1 MSERIKPNAEHRIVD
16 GDVVKES
23 IDDKIQ
29 RGKEYSKAKAEE
41 KAQSGEVLDENQAS
55 ISDNLPPESS
65 FMKKY
70 RSYLLWITMFA
81 VVISILV
88 VTRPDTDWQVQRIND
103 MQKQISELSEQNL
116 LLETKIA
123 DQQTS
128 IESTV
133 NTLLDPENNPAVSQ
147 ADLNAI
153 KINTDKELAKLQE
166 NLANLSEQS
175 GEQLNKALSQLNE
188 AAKGA
193 RNSFKP
199 SEDQLTELGELEQ
212 KLQSQLQSMTGKLSE
227 LFLFKNEQQALTT
240 QPPVLKL
247 DMPLDSLQ
255 IQQWIVEINTQW
267 ILNGRTDETRQQLLA
282 LEQAVSLSDFT
293 YTSQLARLIGQDL
306 GYLSQFKQRFED
318 SSLPNTEA
326 LKKAATGLVTSKQS
340 ADKTDIPK
348 EEEQKGF
355 DGLLAKFSQM
365 ITLKKRSEEGQT
377 EVDALLANDVL
388 IQRLALLIDR
398 LDWGLKTQSVE
409 TVNKAIEDISRFI
422 DRHYKSQNEVFS
434 ELLTTFK
441 NLEFSSKQPLSIMQL
456 DHLVSE

>member
-41 KAQSGEVLDENQAS
+41 KAQSGEVLDESQAS
-55 ISDNLPPESS
+55 ISDNLPPKPS

-81 VVISILV
+81 VVISTLV

-103 MQKQISELSEQNL
+103 MQKQISELSEQNS

-133 NTLLDPENNPAVSQ
+133 NTLLDPESKPAVSQ

-153 KINTDKELAKLQE
+153 KINIDKELAKLQE
-166 NLANLSEQS
+166 NLASLSEQS

-199 SEDQLTELGELEQ
+199 SEDQLTELSELEQ

-306 GYLSQFKQRFED
+306 GYLSQFKQQFED
-318 SSLPNTEA
+318 SSFPNTEA
-326 LKKAATGLVTSKQS
+326 LKKAATELVTSKQG
-340 ADKTDIPK
+340 ADKVDIPK

-409 TVNKAIEDISRFI
+409 TVNKAVEDISRFI
-422 DRHYKSQNEVFS
+422 DRHYKSQNEAFS

-456 DHLVSE
+456 DRLVSN

>member
-55 ISDNLPPESS
+55 ISDNLPPEPS

-70 RSYLLWITMFA
+70 HSYLLWITMFA
-81 VVISILV
+81 VVIATLV

-103 MQKQISELSEQNL
+103 MQKQLSELSEQNSV
-116 LLETKIA
+116 LEAKIA

-133 NTLLDPENNPAVSQ
+133 NTLLDPENKPAVSQ

-166 NLANLSEQS
+166 NLANLSEQAS
-175 GEQLNKALSQLNE
+175 EQMNKALSQLNE

-193 RNSFKP
+193 QNSLKP
-199 SEDQLTELGELEQ
+199 SEEQLTELSELEK
-212 KLQSQLQSMTGKLSE
+212 KLQSQLQSMTAKLSE
-227 LFLFKNEQQALTT
+227 LFLFKNEQQALAT
-240 QPPVLKL
+240 QSPVLKL

-306 GYLSQFKQRFED
+306 GYLSQFKQRFEN
-318 SSLPNTEA
+318 SPLPNTEA
-326 LKKAATGLVTSKQS
+326 LKKAATELIASKQS
-340 ADKTDIPK
+340 VAKTDVPK
-348 EEEQKGF
+348 EEQKGF

-409 TVNKAIEDISRFI
+409 TVNKAVEDISGFI
-422 DRHYKSQNEVFS
+422 DRHYKSQNEAFA

-441 NLEFSSKQPLSIMQL
+441 NLEFASKQPLSIMQL
-456 DHLVSE
+456 DRLVSE